1 MEKQK
6 EKYNIQ
12 ELLSPNIINNP
23 SRFLEILEYTDSI
36 VPTRESA
43 LVLKKAMAVQK
54 DPVLSFLL
62 KKSFRLAAFKL
73 KGAAFKISLQGLDKL
88 LRSPDRLDD
97 LALAVTSVEKAEA
110 FMASDFF
117 KSSNWKYFPTEI
129 LPCFCYF
136 YKKHGNSQDLDDLLE
151 LTRHPNPTVIA
162 AALEALKKLDT
173 GSLRSIL
180 QPLIQKNS
188 EQQKDSAALE
198 QLYVSNANYDS
209 SNISNESK
217 EYYVENHQ
225 LIMDTLQNGTSDLET
240 VRILR
245 LIKKYG
251 SGDDVNYVKPYL
263 IKDKPD
269 VVRAAIKVLEKLD
282 PEYLCIYLPQLLQD
296 KNSKVR
302 LTATRAFQSIDSESV
317 INMVLS
323 LLKSLN
329 VKQRTIGITTA
340 MLVDFNMVRDA
351 YLLAFSKETSEDL
364 LEKIGLVLAANPDRD
379 LVIDLYFAHKASKT
393 LLKAQRE
400 KIIEMVSEKVSFALG
415 GSPWPKELVFEAKK
429 IYEEKQKEGNPPEPT
444 EESKDPDSVQT
455 KNINPSGFYKHSKTP
470 RQIINKGNS
479 KELIST
485 LPTPPEESLSEK
497 TGWSSLNTKAKMTIM
512 FLLFGA
518 VFWGILIVA
527 VVMKVLFGG

>member
-1 MEKQK
+1 MENQK
-6 EKYNIQ
+6 AKFDIQ

-23 SRFLEILEYTDSI
+23 SRFLEILEFVDTT
-36 VPTRESA
+36 VPTRDTA
-43 LVLKKAMAVQK
+43 LILKKAMVVQK
-54 DPVLSFLL
+54 DPILSFLL

-73 KGAAFKISLQGLDKL
+73 KGAAFKISLAGLDKL

-117 KSSNWKYFPTEI
+117 KSANWKYFPVEI

-136 YKKHGNSQDLDDLLE
+136 FKKHGNSQDLDDLLE

-173 GSLRSIL
+173 GSLRSII
-180 QPLIQKNS
+180 QPLIQKHS
-188 EQQKDSAALE
+188 QQPKESAALE
-198 QLYVSNANYDS
+198 QLYASNANYNS

-217 EYYVENHQ
+217 EYYIENHK
-225 LIMDTLQNGTSDLET
+225 LIIDTLQNGTSDLET

-251 SGDDVNYVKPYL
+251 DEQDVNYVKPYL

-269 VVRAAIKVLEKLD
+269 IVRAAIKVLEKLD

-296 KNSKVR
+296 KNTKVR

-340 MLVDFNMVRDA
+340 MLVDFNMVREA
-351 YLLAFSKETSEDL
+351 YLIAFSKETSEEL
-364 LEKIGLVLAANPDRD
+364 LEKIGLVIAANPYRE
-379 LVIDLYFAHKASKT
+379 LVTDLYFAHKASRT
-393 LLKAQRE
+393 LLRAQRE
-400 KIIEMVSEKVSFALG
+400 KIIEMVSEKVSLAFG
-415 GSPWPKELVFEAKK
+415 GKPWPKELIMEAKEL
-429 IYEEKQKEGNPPEPT
+429 YEAKRKANEVVFQTN
-444 EESKDPDSVQT
+444 EEDTASPIPSDIK
-455 KNINPSGFYKHSKTP
+455 PSGFYKSSKIT
-470 RQIINKGNS
+470 K
-479 KELIST
+479 
-485 LPTPPEESLSEK
+485 PTPIKPQTAENQSPVITQKQESFLTK
-497 TGWSSLNTKAKMTIM
+497 IGWNGLNAKAKITIM
-512 FLLFGA
+512 FLLCGA
-518 VFWGILIVA
+518 ILWGVLIVA
-527 VVMKVLFGG
+527 VIMKFLFGA

>member
-1 MEKQK
+1 MENQK
-6 EKYNIQ
+6 AKYNLQ

-23 SRFLEILEYTDSI
+23 SRFLEILEYEDSI
-36 VPTRESA
+36 VPTREAA
-43 LVLKKAMAVQK
+43 LIIKKAMAVQK

-73 KGAAFKISLQGLDKL
+73 KGAAFKISLTGLDKL

-117 KSSNWKYFPTEI
+117 KSANWKYFPVEI

-151 LTRHPNPTVIA
+151 LTRHPNPIVIA

-180 QPLIQKNS
+180 QPLIQQHSNK
-188 EQQKDSAALE
+188 QKDSEALE
-198 QLYVSNANYDS
+198 KLYASNASYDS

-217 EYYVENHQ
+217 EYYIENHK
-225 LIMDTLQNGTSDLET
+225 LILDTLQSGTSDIET

-251 SGDDVNYVKPYL
+251 DEEDVNYVKPFL

-269 VVRAAIKVLEKLD
+269 IVRAAIKVLEKLD

-296 KNSKVR
+296 KNTKVR

-351 YLLAFSKETSEDL
+351 YLMAFSKETSEDL
-364 LEKIGLVLAANPDRD
+364 LEKIGLVLAANPDRE
-379 LVIDLYFAHKASKT
+379 LVKDLYFAHKASKT

-400 KIIEMVSEKVSFALG
+400 SIIEMVSEKVSFALG
-415 GSPWPKELVFEAKK
+415 GSPWPKELVIEAQDLYEAAQKGGLSPTSVIEVESVKTSSPAVKK
-429 IYEEKQKEGNPPEPT
+429 PT
-444 EESKDPDSVQT
+444 SLYNSSKIVKTNISKFATINTSANQDESVLERS
-455 KNINPSGFYKHSKTP
+455 
-470 RQIINKGNS
+470 
-479 KELIST
+479 
-485 LPTPPEESLSEK
+485 
-497 TGWSSLNTKAKMTIM
+497 GWSSLNSKAKMTILIM
-512 FLLFGA
+512 VFA
-518 VFWGILIVA
+518 AIFWGILIVF
-527 VVMKVLFGG
+527 VIMKVLFGA

>member
-1 MEKQK
+1 M
-6 EKYNIQ
+6 
-12 ELLSPNIINNP
+12 
-23 SRFLEILEYTDSI
+23 

-43 LVLKKAMAVQK
+43 LIIKKAMAVQK
-54 DPVLSFLL
+54 DPILSFLL

-97 LALAVTSVEKAEA
+97 LALAVTSVDKAEA

-188 EQQKDSAALE
+188 EQQKKSAALE
-198 QLYVSNANYDS
+198 QLYVSNASYNS

-217 EYYVENHQ
+217 EYFIENHQ
-225 LIMDTLQNGTSDLET
+225 LIIDTLQNGTSDIET

-251 SGDDVNYVKPYL
+251 DAQDVNYVKPFL

-269 VVRAAIKVLEKLD
+269 IVRAAIKVLEKLD

-296 KNSKVR
+296 KNTKVR

-351 YLLAFSKETSEDL
+351 YLMAFSKETSEDL
-364 LEKIGLVLAANPDRD
+364 LENIGLVLAANPDRE
-379 LVIDLYFAHKASKT
+379 LVKDLYFAHKSSKT

-400 KIIEMVSEKVSFALG
+400 KIIEMVSEKVSFSLG
-415 GSPWPKELVFEAKK
+415 GSPWPKELVIEAQD
-429 IYEEKQKEGNPPEPT
+429 IYEAAQKEGVSSPSVIEVESEKTSSPAVKKPT
-444 EESKDPDSVQT
+444 SLYNSAKVVKTNISKFAT
-455 KNINPSGFYKHSKTP
+455 INT
-470 RQIINKGNS
+470 NKDQ
-479 KELIST
+479 
-485 LPTPPEESLSEK
+485 PEESFLEK
-497 TGWSSLNTKAKMTIM
+497 SGWSALNTKAKMTIII
-512 FLLFGA
+512 LLLGA
-518 VFWGILIVA
+518 VFWGILIVV
-527 VVMKVLFGG
+527 VVMRVLFGA

>member
-1 MEKQK
+1 VENQK
-6 EKYNIQ
+6 AKYNLQ

-23 SRFLEILEYTDSI
+23 SKFLEILEYTDSI

-43 LVLKKAMAVQK
+43 LIIKKAMAVQK

-73 KGAAFKISLQGLDKL
+73 KGAAFKISLTGLDKL

-117 KSSNWKYFPTEI
+117 KSANWKYFPTEI

-173 GSLRSIL
+173 GSLRSII
-180 QPLIQKNS
+180 QPLIQKQS
-188 EQQKDSAALE
+188 ENKESAALE
-198 QLYVSNANYDS
+198 NLYVANANYDS

-217 EYYVENHQ
+217 EYYKENHQ
-225 LIMDTLQNGTSDLET
+225 LIIDTLQNGTSDLET

-251 SGDDVNYVKPYL
+251 NEQDVNYVKPFL

-269 VVRAAIKVLEKLD
+269 IVRAAIKVLEKFD

-296 KNSKVR
+296 KNPKVR

-351 YLLAFSKETSEDL
+351 YLQAFSKETSEDL
-364 LEKIGLVLAANPDRD
+364 LEKIGLVLAANPDRE
-379 LVIDLYFAHKASKT
+379 LVKDLYFAHKSSKT

-400 KIIEMVSEKVSFALG
+400 KIIELVSEKVSFSLG
-415 GSPWPKELVFEAKK
+415 GNPWPKELILEAKNL
-429 IYEEKQKEGNPPEPT
+429 YETAQKEGVSPSPT
-444 EESKDPDSVQT
+444 DETKDSNNTTAENV
-455 KNINPSGFYKHSKTP
+455 KPSGFY
-470 RQIINKGNS
+470 R
-479 KELIST
+479 
-485 LPTPPEESLSEK
+485 
-497 TGWSSLNTKAKMTIM
+497 NTKANTPPINNGKPKDLYATASEIKIEPIQEKSGWSTLNSKAKITII
-512 FLLFGA
+512 FLCFGA
-518 VFWGILIVA
+518 IFWGILIVA
-527 VVMKVLFGG
+527 VVMKVFF